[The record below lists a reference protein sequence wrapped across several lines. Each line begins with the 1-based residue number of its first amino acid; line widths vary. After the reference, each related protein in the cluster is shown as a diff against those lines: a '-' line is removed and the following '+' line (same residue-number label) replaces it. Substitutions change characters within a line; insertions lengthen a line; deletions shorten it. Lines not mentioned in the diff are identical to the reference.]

1 MCLCIYVYVYTCIH
15 VYMYIC
21 MSMHICIYVY
31 MYICIYVYMY
41 ICMSMCICICVHMNV
56 CIYVYVYTCM
66 SMYTC
71 IYVFMY
77 ICMSCMILFVCLDP
91 HSQRAAIRRPEDAPR
106 IRSHDEPRTQ
116 SDISDDK
123 GWSPV
128 DGYNR
133 IMELSQTAFLT
144 TTAAVCGAAA

>member
-1 MCLCIYVYVYTCIH
+1 
-15 VYMYIC
+15 
-21 MSMHICIYVY
+21 MSLYD
-31 MYICIYVYMY
+31 
-41 ICMSMCICICVHMNV
+41 
-56 CIYVYVYTCM
+56 
-66 SMYTC
+66 
-71 IYVFMY
+71 
-77 ICMSCMILFVCLDP
+77 FVCLFRP
-91 HSQRAAIRRPEDAPR
+91 TLTTCRACGGPKTRRAYGVMMSLVLLHERIRRP
-106 IRSHDEPRTQ
+106 TQ